1 MFDIKID
8 FTGDWRTAKRALNRA
23 PATMKRAIEK
33 SLRKESEFLR
43 THIVEG
49 IVAQSPA
56 GQPFKPLSPYTI
68 AMRTLLRRR
77 STKALIDR
85 GDLLRGLRAYKIDP
99 ETFFVGVKRGVTNGE
114 GKPLVNI
121 GVINEFG
128 SKSPVSIRITPAMRR
143 FLAMAFRKMGI
154 PYKPGSGDGFIHF
167 VIPPRPFLG
176 PVFKKFGAT
185 AGNRIFESMQ
195 KNLRGVLLPPISG

>member
-1 MFDIKID
+1 MFDLKID

-23 PATMKRAIEK
+23 PAAINRAIEK

-43 THIVEG
+43 THVVQG
-49 IVAQSPA
+49 IVGQAPA
-56 GQPFKPLSPYTI
+56 GQAFKPLSPYTI
-68 AMRTLLRRR
+68 AMRTFLRRR
-77 STKALIDR
+77 STKALIER
-85 GDLLRGLRAYKIDP
+85 GDLLRGIKVYKIDP
-99 ETFFVGVKRGVTNGE
+99 MTFFVGVKRGVYNSE

-143 FLAMAFRKMGI
+143 YLAMAFRKMGI

-176 PVFKKFGAT
+176 PIFKRYGGA
-185 AGNRIFESMQ
+185 AGQRVLESME
-195 KNLRGVLLPPISG
+195 KNLRGVIT

>member
-1 MFDIKID
+1 MFDLKID

-23 PATMKRAIEK
+23 PLVINHAIEK

-43 THIVEG
+43 THVVQG
-49 IVAQSPA
+49 IVAQAPG
-56 GQPFKPLSPYTI
+56 GQAFKPLSPYTI
-68 AMRTLLRRR
+68 AMRTFLRRR
-77 STKALIDR
+77 STKALIER
-85 GDLLRGLRAYKIDP
+85 GDLLRGIKVYKIDSM
-99 ETFFVGVKRGVTNGE
+99 TFFVGVKRGVYNRE

-128 SKSPVSIRITPAMRR
+128 SKSPVSIRMTPAMRR
-143 FLAMAFRKMGI
+143 YLAMAFRKMGI

-176 PVFKKFGAT
+176 PVFKRYGSSTGQRVLA
-185 AGNRIFESMQ
+185 SME
-195 KNLRGVLLPPISG
+195 KNLRGVIASP